1 MAVRLPDPPLRPFHP
16 EDAASIVRHAN
27 DDEVWRFLR
36 DRFPHPYTRS
46 DAETW
51 IACTSVQ
58 EPPLHFGIDLEGE
71 VVGGIGIIPGTDVD
85 RVSAEVGYWLGR
97 TVWGRGLA
105 TQALASLTAY
115 AFRTFD
121 VTRLFAT
128 PFAFNTASI
137 RVLEK
142 AGWVREGVLRRAV
155 IKEGKVTDLLVY
167 AVTRPEARN
176 PAGV

>member
-1 MAVRLPDPPLRPFHP
+1 MAVRLPDPPLRPFRP
-16 EDAASIVRHAN
+16 EDATSIVRHA
-27 DDEVWRFLR
+27 DDYEVWRSLR
-36 DRFPHPYTRS
+36 DRFPHPYTAR
-46 DAETW
+46 DAEGW
-51 IACTSVQ
+51 IAFTASQ
-58 EPPLHFGIDLEGE
+58 DPPLHFAIDLDGE
-71 VVGGIGIIPGTDVD
+71 AVGGIGIIPGSDVD

-105 TQALASLTAY
+105 TRALGSLAPY

-121 VTRLFAT
+121 FTRLFAT
-128 PFAFNTASI
+128 PFGFNAASI

-155 IKEGKVTDLLVY
+155 VKEGRVTDLLVY
-167 AVTRPEARN
+167 AVTRPEARD